1 MKYTLESDEMT
12 QIQKTMSLDIPVI
25 QPFHA
30 TFDILPR
37 IAKDG
42 GMPDP
47 FAEGG
52 YSLGVSQ
59 SWLLMSSITR
69 LGSDKLQLQQ
79 ISVDGTSISEDHNLE
94 IQEVISID
102 STSALPGIPRPKQS
116 NGST

>member
-1 MKYTLESDEMT
+1 MT

-47 FAEGG
+47 FAEGA
-52 YSLGVSQ
+52 YCLGVSQ
-59 SWLLMSSITR
+59 SWLLMSSITG
-69 LGSDKLQLQQ
+69 LGSEKLQLQQ
-79 ISVDGTSISEDHNLE
+79 IGVDRTSVSEDHNLE
-94 IQEVISID
+94 IQEVTSIG
-102 STSALPGIPRPKQS
+102 STSAMPGIPRSKQS
-116 NGST
+116 NSST